1 MIFPETLLTINDNC
15 GAKTVKC
22 IKILHNKFPGKVG
35 EFCYCCNQKV
45 VIQKKSCA
53 PGEIHLAVITKTK
66 KTIISKEWCFFKNF
80 FK

>member
-35 EFCYCCNQKV
+35 ELCNCCN
-45 VIQKKSCA
+45 
-53 PGEIHLAVITKTK
+53 
-66 KTIISKEWCFFKNF
+66 
-80 FK
+80 